1 MRTIIANLLKKV
13 TELLEFFI
21 ALMLS
26 VGIILSASCSFPD
39 LYSESGSLAKL
50 RRSSGALL

>member
-21 ALMLS
+21 ALMF
-26 VGIILSASCSFPD
+26 SATN
-39 LYSESGSLAKL
+39 LI
-50 RRSSGALL
+50 

>member
-26 VGIILSASCSFPD
+26 VGIILLCLRLAASLIYIPN
-39 LYSESGSLAKL
+39 L
-50 RRSSGALL
+50 